1 MRHSPGVGF
10 GQVVGVG
17 INLMNGKEPG
27 PCSTCSHNSD
37 SITHPQLKRFSLPSI
52 WGRIYVSWIQST
64 RMYIILLLE
73 PGYIVQVI
81 SSSYKYRNIFKGRN
95 KDLEG
100 EVLLPCK
107 ALKPCSGTLEEPVT
121 NCSSRALL
129 SSSKDSTAFQ
139 NHLTMLLSGVQCF
152 SLVFAFQSE
161 MSIFPKPHTIS
172 WRKTEGINYSLTL
185 TYYQAYY

>member
-1 MRHSPGVGF
+1 MVKS
-10 GQVVGVG
+10 
-17 INLMNGKEPG
+17 LG
-27 PCSTCSHNSD
+27 PAAPAVKTQCHT
-37 SITHPQLKRFSLPSI
+37 TPPQLMPFSVPLI
-52 WGRIYVSWIQST
+52 RRRKYGHVV
-64 RMYIILLLE
+64 
-73 PGYIVQVI
+73 VQVI
-81 SSSYKYRNIFKGRN
+81 SCCHAFKDKN
-95 KDLEG
+95 EDLGG
-100 EVLLPCK
+100 ELVIPCK

-172 WRKTEGINYSLTL
+172 WRKMEIV
-185 TYYQAYY
+185 AV